1 MSCIRGEIGFYI
13 SDTRTRLLQVIPA
26 VAMILHLSV
35 LHIQKESTY
44 RIIYVQVCVCI
55 IGQQWHANTNRLGL
69 SDTHTHTHSL
79 THTHNFL
86 RLILRSLRR
95 QNMLALRPTA
105 LQSHTQHEP
114 YMNTTCTTHASDN
127 TQ

>member
-1 MSCIRGEIGFYI
+1 MSCIRGEIGLYI

-79 THTHNFL
+79 THTH
-86 RLILRSLRR
+86 
-95 QNMLALRPTA
+95 T
-105 LQSHTQHEP
+105 HTQFP
-114 YMNTTCTTHASDN
+114 QADSKTTKHARTKTYSLAITHTT
-127 TQ
+127 